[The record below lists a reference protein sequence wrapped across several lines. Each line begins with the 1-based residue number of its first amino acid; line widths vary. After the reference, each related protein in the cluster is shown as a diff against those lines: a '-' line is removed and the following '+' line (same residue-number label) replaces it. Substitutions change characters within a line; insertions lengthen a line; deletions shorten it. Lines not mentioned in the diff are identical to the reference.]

1 MEYHKNGTAFN
12 VDALEPLTAFW
23 YNQYRQQN
31 PATNLEVSVDFM
43 LCLFSIVGGGV
54 NLINSILNS
63 QPIIMK
69 LLLFIFLYKIATHLR
84 VINI

>member
-31 PATNLEVSVDFM
+31 PVTNLEVFVEFM
-43 LCLFSIVGGGV
+43 L
-54 NLINSILNS
+54 
-63 QPIIMK
+63 
-69 LLLFIFLYKIATHLR
+69 
-84 VINI
+84 